1 MWEYVFLGILQGI
14 FEWIPISSEG
24 ILALFSQYLV
34 AEFNPID
41 IALFTHAGTLI
52 VVVIYFRNDWKEVLM
67 FRNRRLLHFLII
79 ATIIS
84 LVIGLP
90 LYKLVRNIAVGTTLL
105 LIVGFALFFT
115 AYFDK
120 FRKKFGVKWNTIAII
135 TGLLQGLAVIPGL
148 SRSGSTIFGLSF
160 SKLSPTEILKTSYM
174 MSAPVVAVSTLYILI
189 ENPLLKAGWPA
200 LISSFIVGI
209 ISLHF
214 LMRVASRIDFSK
226 FAIIFGVLCIIG
238 GIVTLIL

>member
-1 MWEYVFLGILQGI
+1 MEY
-14 FEWIPISSEG
+14 
-24 ILALFSQYLV
+24 
-34 AEFNPID
+34 
-41 IALFTHAGTLI
+41 
-52 VVVIYFRNDWKEVLM
+52 
-67 FRNRRLLHFLII
+67 NRR
-79 ATIIS
+79 
-84 LVIGLP
+84 
-90 LYKLVRNIAVGTTLL
+90 
-105 LIVGFALFFT
+105 
-115 AYFDK
+115 
-120 FRKKFGVKWNTIAII
+120 I

-160 SKLSPTEILKTSYM
+160 GKLSPTEILKTSYM

-200 LISSFIVGI
+200 LISSFVVGI